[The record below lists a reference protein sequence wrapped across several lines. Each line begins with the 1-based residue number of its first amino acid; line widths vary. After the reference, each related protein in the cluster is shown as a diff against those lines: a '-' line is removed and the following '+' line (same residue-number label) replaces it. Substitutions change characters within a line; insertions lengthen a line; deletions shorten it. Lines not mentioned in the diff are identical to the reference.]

1 MNCELNVYLLPLSS
15 SPRQVMT
22 LNVILDGEPLQAQVE
37 IRYLP
42 APDQWFFSLR
52 DHATGELLVNMI
64 PLICSR
70 GEVNDL
76 LLPFRHLRGGKGIG
90 TLICLKAG
98 EETAKQ
104 DPARDN
110 LKEFELIWIDQF
122 RIQNSEFRINS
133 LGFLRSLRSVGMTPI
148 CAISSCFE

>member
-1 MNCELNVYLLPLSS
+1 MNCEFTSSSGFFLPLTS

-22 LNVILDGEPLQAQVE
+22 LNVTLDGQPMQAQVE

-52 DHATGELLVNMI
+52 DHATGEMLVNMI

-76 LLPFRHLRGGKGIG
+76 LLPFRHLRQGKGVG
-90 TLICLKAG
+90 SLICLRAG
-98 EETAKQ
+98 EETAKP
-104 DPARDN
+104 DPAWESLR
-110 LKEFELIWIDQF
+110 EFELIWSDQI
-122 RIQNSEFRINS
+122 R
-133 LGFLRSLRSVGMTPI
+133 
-148 CAISSCFE
+148 

>member
-1 MNCELNVYLLPLSS
+1 MNCEFTSSSGFFLPLTS

-22 LNVILDGEPLQAQVE
+22 LNVTLDGEPLQAQVE

-76 LLPFRHLRGGKGIG
+76 LLPFRHLRQGKGVG
-90 TLICLKAG
+90 SLICLRAG
-98 EETAKQ
+98 EETAKS
-104 DPARDN
+104 DPAAGN
-110 LKEFELIWIDQF
+110 LQEFSILWSD
-122 RIQNSEFRINS
+122 RMLN
-133 LGFLRSLRSVGMTPI
+133 
-148 CAISSCFE
+148 

>member
-1 MNCELNVYLLPLSS
+1 MNCELNIYLLPITS

-22 LNVILDGEPLQAQVE
+22 LNVTLDGEPMQAQVE

-42 APDQWFFSLR
+42 ALDQWFFSLR

-76 LLPFRHLRGGKGIG
+76 LLPFRHLRQGKGVG
-90 TLICLKAG
+90 SLICLRAG
-98 EETAKQ
+98 EETAKP
-104 DPARDN
+104 DPAWESLR
-110 LKEFELIWIDQF
+110 EFELIWSDQI
-122 RIQNSEFRINS
+122 R
-133 LGFLRSLRSVGMTPI
+133 
-148 CAISSCFE
+148 

>member
-1 MNCELNVYLLPLSS
+1 MNCEFTSSSGFFLPLTS

-22 LNVILDGEPLQAQVE
+22 LNVTLDGEPLQAQVE

-52 DHATGELLVNMI
+52 DHATGEMLVNMI

-76 LLPFRHLRGGKGIG
+76 LLPFRHLREGKGVG
-90 TLICLKAG
+90 SLICLRAG
-98 EETAKQ
+98 EETAKP
-104 DPARDN
+104 DPAWESLR
-110 LKEFELIWIDQF
+110 EFELIWSDQI
-122 RIQNSEFRINS
+122 R
-133 LGFLRSLRSVGMTPI
+133 
-148 CAISSCFE
+148 

>member
-1 MNCELNVYLLPLSS
+1 MNCEFTSSSGYLLPLNS

-22 LNVILDGEPLQAQVE
+22 LNVILDGEPMQAQIE

-52 DHATGELLVNMI
+52 DHATGDLLVNMI

-76 LLPFRHLRGGKGIG
+76 LLPFRHLREGKGVG
-90 TLICLKAG
+90 SLICLRAG
-98 EETAKQ
+98 EETAKP
-104 DPARDN
+104 DPAWESLR
-110 LKEFELIWIDQF
+110 EFELIWSDQI
-122 RIQNSEFRINS
+122 R
-133 LGFLRSLRSVGMTPI
+133 
-148 CAISSCFE
+148 

>member
-1 MNCELNVYLLPLSS
+1 MNCEFTSSSGYLLPLNS

-22 LNVILDGEPLQAQVE
+22 LNVTLDGEPMQAQVE

-76 LLPFRHLRGGKGIG
+76 LLPFRHLREGKGVG
-90 TLICLKAG
+90 SLICLRAG
-98 EETAKQ
+98 EETESP
-104 DPARDN
+104 DPAAGN
-110 LKEFELIWIDQF
+110 LQEFSILWSD
-122 RIQNSEFRINS
+122 RMLN
-133 LGFLRSLRSVGMTPI
+133 
-148 CAISSCFE
+148 

>member
-1 MNCELNVYLLPLSS
+1 MNCEFTSSSGYLLPLNS

-22 LNVILDGEPLQAQVE
+22 LNVILDGEPMQAQIE

-52 DHATGELLVNMI
+52 DHGTGELLVNMI

-76 LLPFRHLRGGKGIG
+76 LLPFRHLREGKGVG
-90 TLICLKAG
+90 SLICLRAG
-98 EETAKQ
+98 EETAKP
-104 DPARDN
+104 DPAWESLR
-110 LKEFELIWIDQF
+110 EFELIWSDQ
-122 RIQNSEFRINS
+122 IK
-133 LGFLRSLRSVGMTPI
+133 
-148 CAISSCFE
+148 

>member
-1 MNCELNVYLLPLSS
+1 MNCEFTSSPGFFLPLIS

-22 LNVILDGEPLQAQVE
+22 LNVTLDGEPLQAQVE

-76 LLPFRHLRGGKGIG
+76 LLPFRHLREGKGVG
-90 TLICLKAG
+90 SLICLRAG
-98 EETAKQ
+98 EETESP
-104 DPARDN
+104 DPGKEN
-110 LKEFELIWIDQF
+110 LKEFNLIWTDC
-122 RIQNSEFRINS
+122 
-133 LGFLRSLRSVGMTPI
+133 LK
-148 CAISSCFE
+148 